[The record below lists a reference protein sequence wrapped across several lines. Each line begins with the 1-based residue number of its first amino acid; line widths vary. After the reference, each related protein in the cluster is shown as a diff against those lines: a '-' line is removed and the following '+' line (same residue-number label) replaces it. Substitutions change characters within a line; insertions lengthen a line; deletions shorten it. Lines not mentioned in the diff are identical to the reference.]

1 MVTVLTHEQLSSLD
15 IVTINQILVQERQA
29 RDRGWWS
36 QMLTFFHDDS
46 RVTISW
52 FDGSGADFVASSR
65 ALAEQGAVG
74 CHRLEP
80 PAIHVHQDRAVAVM
94 PVVVETYPTVEG
106 VGTVLTGYARLVYQ
120 LERRSGT
127 WGIVRM
133 QAIYERD
140 ELHSTPAASAPLVPA
155 DELKA
160 FRPSYAWL
168 AWSLNRLGLRVP
180 ADLPGDDKPS
190 LAEALYD
197 NAFAWITE

>member
-1 MVTVLTHEQLSSLD
+1 MLTHEQLSALD
-15 IVTINQILVQERQA
+15 IVTINQVLVRERQA

-52 FDGSGADFVASSR
+52 FDGSGADFVARSR

-74 CHRLEP
+74 CHRLGP
-80 PAIHVHQDRAVAVM
+80 PSIYVHQDRAVAVM
-94 PVVVETYPTVEG
+94 PAVVETYPTIDG
-106 VGTVLTGYARLVYQ
+106 VDSVLIGYARLVSK

-140 ELHSTPAASAPLVPA
+140 ELHSGPTAKTPVVPA

-160 FRPSYAWL
+160 FRPSYALL
-168 AWSLNRLGLRVP
+168 AWSLNRLGVQVP
-180 ADLPGDDKPS
+180 SDLPGDDMPH
-190 LAEALYD
+190 LAEAVYD
-197 NAFAWITE
+197 NAFAWMTE